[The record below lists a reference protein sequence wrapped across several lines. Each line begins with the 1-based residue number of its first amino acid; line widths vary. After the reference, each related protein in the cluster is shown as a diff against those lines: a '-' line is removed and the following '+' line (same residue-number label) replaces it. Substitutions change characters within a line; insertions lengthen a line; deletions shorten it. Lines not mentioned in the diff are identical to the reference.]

1 MARLL
6 VEKYVFTPG
15 AANVGTVKFPGKC
28 ELNQLLIITNKTAQT
43 NIYALGDPTRGGSI
57 SYDPDDESFYSH
69 EQGATTVTLDYATD
83 QMLSTD
89 SISIYMDAPKHLG
102 TTVRPHFFG
111 VDAIERIRVSNP
123 ESLID
128 ADFEYGLQPTKWQN
142 YSDIRNMPAIYEKA
156 GLDIFV
162 TNVTSD
168 GNSPSTMTVTCSAD
182 HGLLVK
188 DPFFM
193 YGLSNAD
200 ESARAEGSFIV
211 SEVPSSTTFKYV
223 AKGPIG
229 NADDSVYTTNTYARR
244 AAFYTDSKIVVAEA
258 DSDTVPFES
267 NGSSPSTITVTT
279 AKPHGIMPGTSLA
292 GVTQSTDD
300 GNNNHN
306 LCTGVFFVLS
316 VPTPTTLTFQARV
329 GGAVDDTDLELD
341 LYVRTDSY
349 VVHRPFDGGIQLGAF
364 TPTHSA
370 SVCRQSKKYF
380 RYQSGKGVLWS
391 SGISLNPILNLDQIS
406 ADSTSIG
413 ATITVQTELD
423 HGLQP
428 GASIDI
434 SGVVTS
440 GYNGQ
445 YGVASVISEN
455 TFTVVAGA
463 ELGATDAIIT
473 NRPRVT
479 VKNWHGASVRVGP
492 FDQQNGLFWEF
503 DGQELAVVK
512 RSSTFQLSGFVTL
525 TNGSQEV
532 TGQNCRF
539 TQQIRVG
546 ENVVLKGMSY
556 KVVHI
561 TGDNTM
567 SVAPAFR
574 GVSSN
579 LNKVT
584 LTIDERVTQDQFN
597 YDKVDGTGA
606 SGYKVNLNKMQMFGI
621 SFSWY
626 GAGFID
632 FMLRGSDGN
641 FMMVHR
647 MKSNNINDEAY
658 MRSGNIPVR
667 YEAINESAIA
677 ALADDID
684 SSQTNIELDDASR
697 FPASGGTVLIENEI
711 ITYTGK
717 TNNIL
722 TGCTRS
728 ANHQFFVAGSTR
740 TFTAGNAAAHTADN
754 GNQSVILISS
764 TVAPILSHWGSSMIL
779 DGGFDQDRGYFFN
792 YPELNVSLA
801 AAGQS
806 GDAKTVMF
814 IRLAPSVSNS
824 ISGALGD
831 RELVN
836 RATVLMQK
844 LQYQSD
850 QPLQIYGILNPLNIL
865 ANTLS
870 WQAVNQVSLGSQPS
884 FAEIAGTST
893 TVAEPGEQI
902 FSALGSNA
910 GVEELDLSRLK
921 EISNSVIGGDN
932 TFPDGPDV
940 LAIVVKNLGSSAATV
955 NTNLFWSESQA

>member
-28 ELNQLLIITNKTAQT
+28 ELNQLLIITNKTEQT

-57 SYDPDDESFYSH
+57 VYDPDDTSFYSH
-69 EQGATTVTLDYATD
+69 ETGATTVTLAYATD

-89 SISIYMDAPKHLG
+89 SIAIYMDAPKHLG
-102 TTVRPHFFG
+102 TTIRPYFFG
-111 VDAIERIRVSNP
+111 VDAIERMRVSNP

-168 GNSPSTMTVTCSAD
+168 GNSPSTMTVTCSAA
-182 HGLLVK
+182 HGLSVK

-229 NADDSVYTTNTYARR
+229 DADDSVYTTNTYARR
-244 AAFYTDSKIVVAEA
+244 AAFYTDSKIAA
-258 DSDTVPFES
+258 SSFTS

-279 AKPHGIMPGTSLA
+279 SKPHGIMPGTSLA

-300 GNNNHN
+300 GSNQHN
-306 LCTGVFFVLS
+306 LCTGVFFVAS

-329 GGAVDDTDLELD
+329 GGAVDDTDLDVD
-341 LYVRTDSY
+341 LYVRTDAY

-364 TPTHSA
+364 TPTHGA

-406 ADSTSIG
+406 ADSTNIG
-413 ATITVQTELD
+413 ATITVVTELD

-434 SGVVTS
+434 SGVVTE

-445 YGVASVISEN
+445 YGVASVLSEN

-463 ELGATDAIIT
+463 TLGATDAIIT

-503 DGQELAVVK
+503 DGRELAVVK

-525 TNGSQEV
+525 TNGSQEI

-546 ENVVLKGMSY
+546 QNVVLKGMSY

-561 TGDNTM
+561 TDDNTM

-574 GVSSN
+574 GVSSA

-584 LTIDERVTQDQFN
+584 LTLDERVPQSQFN

-606 SGYKVNLNKMQMFGI
+606 SGYDINLNKMQMFGI

-632 FMLRGSDGN
+632 FMVRGSDGN

-667 YEAINESAIA
+667 YESINESVIA
-677 ALADDID
+677 ALAEDID
-684 SSQTNIELDDASR
+684 NSQTTIELDDASR
-697 FPASGGTVLIENEI
+697 MPTSGGTVLIENEI
-711 ITYTGK
+711 ITFTGISGN
-717 TNNIL
+717 TL

-728 ANHQFFVAGSTR
+728 ATHSFFVAGSTR
-740 TFTAGNAAAHTADN
+740 NFTAGSAVAHTKDN

-801 AAGQS
+801 ASGQS

-824 ISGALGD
+824 ISGALGE

-870 WQAVNQVSLGSQPS
+870 WQAVNQVALGSQPS
-884 FAEIAGTST
+884 FAEVATTST

>member
-6 VEKYVFTPG
+6 VEKYIFTPG
-15 AANVGTVKFPGKC
+15 AANAGTIKFPGKC
-28 ELNQLLIITNKTAQT
+28 ELNQLLIITNKTFQD
-43 NIYALGDPTRGGSI
+43 NIYALGDPTRGGSVE
-57 SYDPDDESFYSH
+57 YDPDDETFYSQ

-83 QMLSTD
+83 QMNSTD

-102 TTVRPHFFG
+102 TTVRPYFFG
-111 VDAIERIRVSNP
+111 VDAIERMRVSQP

-142 YSDIRNMPAIYEKA
+142 YADVRNMPAIYEKA

-162 TNVTSD
+162 TDVTSD

-182 HGLLVK
+182 HGLTVK
-188 DPFFM
+188 DPVFI

-229 NADDSVYTTNTYARR
+229 NNNDSVYTTNTYGRR
-244 AAFYTDSKIVVAEA
+244 ADFYTNSKIQVSSIS
-258 DSDTVPFES
+258 SD
-267 NGSSPSTITVTT
+267 GSSPSILTITTDQ
-279 AKPHGIMPGTSLA
+279 PHGIMPGTSLA
-292 GVTQSTDD
+292 GVTQSTGTIANQHD
-300 GNNNHN
+300 
-306 LCTGVFFVLS
+306 LATGVFFVAS
-316 VPTPTTLTFQARV
+316 VPTPTTFTFQARV
-329 GGAVDDTDLELD
+329 GGAIDDTDLEVD
-341 LYVRTDSY
+341 LYVRTDAY

-364 TPTHSA
+364 NPGHGA
-370 SVCRQSKKYF
+370 SVIRQSKKYF

-406 ADSTSIG
+406 SDGTAVGS
-413 ATITVQTELD
+413 TITVQTELD

-434 SGVVTS
+434 AGVVTE

-445 YGVASVISEN
+445 YGVASVLSEN
-455 TFTVVAGA
+455 RFTVVAGA
-463 ELGATDAIIT
+463 TLGSQSAVIT

-479 VKNWHGASVRVGP
+479 VKNWHGATVRVGP
-492 FDQQNGLFWEF
+492 FDQQNGVFWEF

-512 RSSTFQLSGFVTL
+512 RSSTYQLSGFVSV
-525 TNGSQEV
+525 TNGSQEIS
-532 TGQNCRF
+532 GDSCRF

-546 ENVVLKGMSY
+546 QNIVLKGMSY

-561 TGDNTM
+561 TDDNNL
-567 SVAPAFR
+567 SISPAFR
-574 GVSSN
+574 GVSSA
-579 LNKVT
+579 LNKIT
-584 LTIDERVTQDQFN
+584 LTIDERVPQPQFN

-606 SGYKVNLNKMQMFGI
+606 SGYKINLNKMQMFGI

-632 FMLRGSDGN
+632 FMVRGSDGN
-641 FMMVHR
+641 MMMVHR
-647 MKSNNINDEAY
+647 MKSNNINDEAF

-667 YEAINESAIA
+667 YESINESAID
-677 ALADDID
+677 ALAEDITD
-684 SSQTNIELDDASR
+684 SQTTIPLQDATR
-697 FPASGGTVLIENEI
+697 FPASGGTVMIENEI
-711 ITYTGK
+711 ITFTGISGN
-717 TNNIL
+717 TL
-722 TGCTRS
+722 TGCTRA
-728 ANHQFFVAGSTR
+728 ANHTFFVAGSTR
-740 TFTAGNAAAHTADN
+740 SFSAGSAAAHTKDN
-754 GNQSVILISS
+754 GNQAVILISS
-764 TVAPILSHWGSSMIL
+764 TVSPILSHWGSSMIL
-779 DGGFDQDRGYFFN
+779 DGGFDSDRGYFFN
-792 YPELNVSLA
+792 YPELGISLA
-801 AAGQS
+801 AAGES

-824 ISGALGD
+824 ISGALGE

-836 RATVLMQK
+836 HATILMQK

-850 QPLQIYGILNPLNIL
+850 QPLQIYGILNPLNLL
-865 ANTLS
+865 AKNLT

-884 FAEIAGTST
+884 FAEVAGVHT

-910 GVEELDLSRLK
+910 GVEELDLSLLK

-955 NTNLFWSESQA
+955 NTNLFWSEAQA

>member
-1 MARLL
+1 MA
-6 VEKYVFTPG
+6 
-15 AANVGTVKFPGKC
+15 
-28 ELNQLLIITNKTAQT
+28 
-43 NIYALGDPTRGGSI
+43 
-57 SYDPDDESFYSH
+57 
-69 EQGATTVTLDYATD
+69 
-83 QMLSTD
+83 
-89 SISIYMDAPKHLG
+89 
-102 TTVRPHFFG
+102 
-111 VDAIERIRVSNP
+111 
-123 ESLID
+123 
-128 ADFEYGLQPTKWQN
+128 
-142 YSDIRNMPAIYEKA
+142 
-156 GLDIFV
+156 
-162 TNVTSD
+162 
-168 GNSPSTMTVTCSAD
+168 
-182 HGLLVK
+182 
-188 DPFFM
+188 
-193 YGLSNAD
+193 
-200 ESARAEGSFIV
+200 
-211 SEVPSSTTFKYV
+211 
-223 AKGPIG
+223 
-229 NADDSVYTTNTYARR
+229 
-244 AAFYTDSKIVVAEA
+244 
-258 DSDTVPFES
+258 
-267 NGSSPSTITVTT
+267 
-279 AKPHGIMPGTSLA
+279 GTSLA
-292 GVTQSTDD
+292 GVTQSVDNGT
-300 GNNNHN
+300 NNHD
-306 LCTGVFFVLS
+306 LATGVFFVLS
-316 VPTPTTLTFQARV
+316 TPSATTFTFQARV
-329 GGAVDDTDLELD
+329 GGAIDDTGLDID
-341 LYVRTDSY
+341 LYVRTDAY
-349 VVHRPFDGGIQLGAF
+349 VVHRPFDGGVQLGAF
-364 TPTHSA
+364 TPTHGA
-370 SVCRQSKKYF
+370 SVTRQSKKYF

-406 ADSTSIG
+406 ANGTTTGS
-413 ATITVQTELD
+413 TITVTTELD

-434 SGVVTS
+434 AGVVTS

-455 TFTVVAGA
+455 KFTVVAGSV
-463 ELGATDAIIT
+463 LGSTTAVIT

-479 VKNWHGASVRVGP
+479 VKNWHGASVRVGS

-512 RSSTFQLSGFVTL
+512 RSSTYQLSGFVTV

-532 TGQNCRF
+532 TGLNCRF

-546 ENVVLKGMSY
+546 ENIVLKGMSY
-556 KVVHI
+556 KVIHI
-561 TGDNTM
+561 TDDNTM

-574 GVSSN
+574 GVTSS

-584 LTIDERVTQDQFN
+584 LTIDTRVPQSEFN

-606 SGYKVNLNKMQMFGI
+606 SGYKINLNKMQMFGI

-632 FMLRGSDGN
+632 FMVRGSDGN

-647 MKSNNINDEAY
+647 MKSNNINDEAF

-667 YEAINESAIA
+667 YESINESAIS
-677 ALADDID
+677 ALAEDITD
-684 SSQTNIELDDASR
+684 SQTTILCDDLSR
-697 FPASGGTVLIENEI
+697 FPAAGGTVLIENEI
-711 ITYTGK
+711 ITYTGI
-717 TNNIL
+717 TGNTL

-740 TFTAGNAAAHTADN
+740 TFTAGSAAAHTKDN

-779 DGGFDQDRGYFFN
+779 DGGFDSDRGYFFN
-792 YPELNVSLA
+792 YPELGVSLA
-801 AAGQS
+801 AAGES
-806 GDAKTVMF
+806 GDSKTVMF

-824 ISGALGD
+824 ISGALGE

-865 ANTLS
+865 ASSLS

-884 FAEIAGTST
+884 FAEVAGVNS
-893 TVAEPGEQI
+893 TVADPGEQI

-921 EISNSVIGGDN
+921 EISNSVIGGDD

-940 LAIVVKNLGSSAATV
+940 LAIVVKNLGTSAATV
-955 NTNLFWSESQA
+955 NTNLFWSEAQA

>member
-6 VEKYVFTPG
+6 VEKYTFTPG
-15 AANVGTVKFPGKC
+15 AATEGVVKFPGKC
-28 ELNQLLIITNKTAQT
+28 DLNQLLIITNKTAQE
-43 NIYALGDPTRGGSI
+43 NIYALGDPTRGGTVG
-57 SYDPDDESFYSH
+57 YDANPDSDQVFYSH
-69 EQGATTVTLDYATD
+69 DTGVTTVTLAYDTS

-89 SISIYMDAPKHLG
+89 TLAIYMDAPKHLG

-156 GLDIFV
+156 GLDIFI
-162 TNVTSD
+162 TDVTSD
-168 GNSPSTMTVTCSAD
+168 GNSPSTMTVTCSAG
-182 HGLLVK
+182 HGLSIK
-188 DPFFM
+188 DPVLI
-193 YGLSNAD
+193 YGLSNAA
-200 ESARAEGSFIV
+200 ESARAEGAFIV

-229 NADDSVYTTNTYARR
+229 NNGDSVYTTNTYGRVGG
-244 AAFYTDSKIVVAEA
+244 FFTDSKIVASGFS
-258 DSDTVPFES
+258 SDG
-267 NGSSPSTITVTT
+267 NSPSVITVTT
-279 AKPHGIMPGTSLA
+279 PKPHGIMPGTALA

-300 GNNNHN
+300 GSNQHN
-306 LCTGVFFVLS
+306 LCTGVFFVTA
-316 VPTPTTLTFQARV
+316 VPTPTTLKFQARV
-329 GGAVDDTDLELD
+329 GGAIDDTDLDVD
-341 LYVRTDSY
+341 LYVRSDAY
-349 VVHRPFDGGIQLGAF
+349 VVHRPFDGGVQLGTF
-364 TPTHSA
+364 TPSHCA
-370 SVCRQSKKYF
+370 SVARQSKKYF

-406 ADSTSIG
+406 ADATDVGS
-413 ATITVQTELD
+413 TITVQTELD

-434 SGVVTS
+434 AGVVTE

-445 YGVASVISEN
+445 YGVASVLSEN

-503 DGQELAVVK
+503 DGKELYVVK
-512 RSSTFQLSGFVTL
+512 RSSTYQLSGFVTL

-561 TGDNTM
+561 TDDNTM
-567 SVAPAFR
+567 SVSPAYR

-584 LTIDERVTQDQFN
+584 LTIDTRVPQSQFN
-597 YDKVDGTGA
+597 YDKMDGTGA
-606 SGYKVNLNKMQMFGI
+606 SGYRVNLNKMQMFGI

-647 MKSNNINDEAY
+647 MKSNNINDEAF

-667 YEAINESAIA
+667 YESINESAIT
-677 ALADDID
+677 ALAEDID
-684 SSQTNIELDDASR
+684 SSQTTILCEDLTR
-697 FPASGGTVLIENEI
+697 FPVSGGTVLIENEI
-711 ITYTGK
+711 ITFSGISG
-717 TNNIL
+717 NRL

-728 ANHQFFVAGSTR
+728 ANHSYFVAGSTR
-740 TFTAGNAAAHTADN
+740 TFTAGAAAAHTQDN

-764 TVAPILSHWGSSMIL
+764 TVSPILSHWGSSYIM
-779 DGGFDQDRGYFFN
+779 DGGFNLDRGYYFN
-792 YPELNVSLA
+792 YPEFNVTLA
-801 AAGQS
+801 ASGES

-814 IRLAPSVSNS
+814 VRLAPSVSNS
-824 ISGALGD
+824 ISGALGE
-831 RELVN
+831 REIVN
-836 RATVLMQK
+836 HAQILLQK
-844 LQYQSD
+844 LQYQSN

-865 ANTLS
+865 ASSLTWS
-870 WQAVNQVSLGSQPS
+870 AVNTVALGSQPS
-884 FAEIAGTST
+884 FAEVASTSS

-910 GVEELDLSRLK
+910 GVEELDLSSLK
-921 EISNSVIGGDN
+921 ELANSVIGGDD
-932 TFPDGPDV
+932 TYPDGPDV
-940 LAIVVKNLGSSAATV
+940 LAIVVKNLGSSAATI
-955 NTNLFWSESQA
+955 NCNLFWSEAQA

>member
-1 MARLL
+1 MARQLI
-6 VEKYVFTPG
+6 EKYIFTPG
-15 AANVGTVKFPGKC
+15 AAGTGIVKFPGKC
-28 ELNQLLIITNKTAQT
+28 ELNQLLIITNKTFQD

-57 SYDPDDESFYSH
+57 SYDADDNDTFFSH
-69 EQGATTVTLDYATD
+69 ETGVSTVVLDYNTD
-83 QMLSTD
+83 QMSSSD
-89 SISIYMDAPKHLG
+89 DIAIYMDAPKHLG
-102 TTVRPHFFG
+102 TTVRPYFFG
-111 VDAIERIRVSNP
+111 VDAIERMRVSQP

-168 GNSPSTMTVTCSAD
+168 GNSPATMTVTCSAD
-182 HGLLVK
+182 HGLSVK

-211 SEVPSSTTFKYV
+211 SEVVSSTSFKYV

-229 NADDSVYTTNTYARR
+229 NAGDSVFTTNTYARG
-244 AAFYTDSKIVVAEA
+244 AAFYTNSKIVV
-258 DSDTVPFES
+258 SSITS
-267 NGSSPSTITVTT
+267 NGSSPSTLTITTT
-279 AKPHGIMPGTSLA
+279 KPHGIMAGTSLA
-292 GVTQSTDD
+292 GVTQSVDNGT
-300 GNNNHN
+300 NNHD
-306 LCTGVFFVLS
+306 LATGVFFVLS
-316 VPTPTTLTFQARV
+316 TPSPTTFTFQGRV
-329 GGAVDDTDLELD
+329 GGSIDDTGLDVD
-341 LYVRTDSY
+341 LYVRTDAY
-349 VVHRPFDGGIQLGAF
+349 VVHRPFDGGVQLGAF

-370 SVCRQSKKYF
+370 AVVRQSKKYF

-406 ADSTSIG
+406 ADGTTTGS
-413 ATITVQTELD
+413 TITVTTELD

-434 SGVVTS
+434 DGVVTT

-445 YGVASVISEN
+445 YGVASVLSEN
-455 TFTVVAGA
+455 RFTVVAGSV
-463 ELGATDAIIT
+463 LGATDAIIT

-479 VKNWHGASVRVGP
+479 VKNWHGASVRVGS

-512 RSSTFQLSGFVTL
+512 RSSTYQLSGFVTV

-532 TGQNCRF
+532 TGSNCRF

-546 ENVVLKGMSY
+546 ENIVLKGMSY

-561 TGDNTM
+561 TDDNTM
-567 SVAPAFR
+567 SVSPAFR
-574 GVSSN
+574 GVTSS

-584 LTIDERVTQDQFN
+584 LTIDERVPQSQFN
-597 YDKVDGTGA
+597 HDKVDGTGA
-606 SGYKVNLNKMQMFGI
+606 SGYKINLNKMQMFGI

-632 FMLRGSDGN
+632 FMVRGSDGN

-647 MKSNNINDEAY
+647 MKSNNRNDEAF

-667 YEAINESAIA
+667 YESINESAIA
-677 ALADDID
+677 ALAEDITDTQTTILCDD
-684 SSQTNIELDDASR
+684 LSR
-697 FPASGGTVLIENEI
+697 FPTAGGTVMIENEF
-711 ITYTGK
+711 ITFTGINGN
-717 TNNIL
+717 TL

-740 TFTAGNAAAHTADN
+740 NFVAGAAAAHTKDN
-754 GNQSVILISS
+754 GNQAVILISS

-779 DGGFDQDRGYFFN
+779 DGGFDSDRGYFFN
-792 YPELNVSLA
+792 YPELGVSLA
-801 AAGQS
+801 AAGES

-824 ISGALGD
+824 ISGALGE

-850 QPLQIYGILNPLNIL
+850 QPLQIYGILNPLNL
-865 ANTLS
+865 PANQLS

-884 FAEIAGTST
+884 FAEVAGVHT

-921 EISNSVIGGDN
+921 EISNSVIGGDG

-940 LAIVVKNLGSSAATV
+940 LAIVVKNLGTSAATV
-955 NTNLFWSESQA
+955 NTNLFWSEAQA

>member
-15 AANVGTVKFPGKC
+15 AANEGTVKFPGKC
-28 ELNQLLIITNKTAQT
+28 ELNQLLIITNKTEQT
-43 NIYALGDPTRGGSI
+43 NIYALGDPTRGGSV
-57 SYDPDDESFYSH
+57 SYDPDDETFYSH
-69 EQGATTVTLDYATD
+69 EQGATTVTLDYSTD

-89 SISIYMDAPKHLG
+89 SIAIYMDAPKHLG
-102 TTVRPHFFG
+102 TTIRPHFFG

-162 TNVTSD
+162 TDVTSD
-168 GNSPSTMTVTCSAD
+168 GNSPSTMTVTCSAG
-182 HGLLVK
+182 HGLSVK

-211 SEVPSSTTFKYV
+211 SEVTSSTVFKYV

-229 NADDSVYTTNTYARR
+229 NADDSVFTTNTYARR
-244 AAFYTDSKIVVAEA
+244 AAFYTDSKIVASSFT
-258 DSDTVPFES
+258 SD
-267 NGSSPSTITVTT
+267 GLSPSTITVTT
-279 AKPHGIMPGTSLA
+279 TKPHGIMSGTSLA

-300 GNNNHN
+300 GSNQHN
-306 LCTGVFFVLS
+306 LCTGVFFVTA
-316 VPTPTTLTFQARV
+316 VPSPTTLKFQARV
-329 GGAVDDTDLELD
+329 GGAVDDTDLEVD

-364 TPTHSA
+364 TPTHGA
-370 SVCRQSKKYF
+370 SVVRQSKKYF

-406 ADSTSIG
+406 SDGLSTGS
-413 ATITVQTELD
+413 TITVTTELD

-434 SGVVTS
+434 AGVVTE

-445 YGVASVISEN
+445 YGVASVLSEN
-455 TFTVVAGA
+455 KFTVVAGA
-463 ELGATDAIIT
+463 TLGATDAIIT

-479 VKNWHGASVRVGP
+479 VKNWHGSTVRVGP

-503 DGQELAVVK
+503 DGKELAVVK
-512 RSSTFQLSGFVTL
+512 RSSTYQLSGFVTL

-546 ENVVLKGMSY
+546 ENVVLKGMTY

-561 TGDNTM
+561 TDDNTM

-574 GVSSN
+574 GVSSA

-584 LTIDERVTQDQFN
+584 LTIDERVPQTQFN

-606 SGYKVNLNKMQMFGI
+606 SGYDINLNKMQMFGI

-632 FMLRGSDGN
+632 FMVRGADGN

-647 MKSNNINDEAY
+647 MKSNNKNDEAF

-667 YEAINESAIA
+667 YEAINESCIT
-677 ALADDID
+677 ALTEDITN
-684 SSQTNIELDDASR
+684 SQTTIPVEDASR
-697 FPASGGTVLIENEI
+697 FPTAGGTVMIENEI
-711 ITYTGK
+711 ITFTGI
-717 TNNIL
+717 TGNTL

-728 ANHQFFVAGSTR
+728 ATHQFFVAGSTR
-740 TFTAGNAAAHTADN
+740 NFTAGSAAAHTADN

-779 DGGFDQDRGYFFN
+779 DGGFDTDRGYFFN

-801 AAGQS
+801 AAGES

-824 ISGALGD
+824 ISGALGE

-836 RATVLMQK
+836 HATILMQK

-850 QPLQIYGILNPLNIL
+850 QPLQIYGILNPLNLL
-865 ANTLS
+865 AKDLT

-884 FAEIAGTST
+884 FAEVAGVNT

-921 EISNSVIGGDN
+921 ELANSVIGGDN